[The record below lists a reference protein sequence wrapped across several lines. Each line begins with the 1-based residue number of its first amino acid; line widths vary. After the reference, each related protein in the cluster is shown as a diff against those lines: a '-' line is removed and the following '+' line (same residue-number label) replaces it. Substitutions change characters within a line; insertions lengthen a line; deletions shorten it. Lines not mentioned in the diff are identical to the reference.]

1 MTKKRA
7 IIPKEPAPEV
17 GSIEDLKKQIIELQ
31 QKELE
36 EVAKKIEVI
45 GEENKVQ
52 IGLLMTVDKLS
63 DIMKFMIANNK
74 QTVSLKF
81 EVWKT

>member
-1 MTKKRA
+1 MTKSRK
-7 IIPKEPAPEV
+7 IKQPEPPQA
-17 GSIEDLKKQIIELQ
+17 GSLEDLKKQIIELQ

-36 EVAKKIEVI
+36 EVAKKIEAI

-52 IGLLMTVDKLS
+52 IGLLMTVDKLA
-63 DIMKFMIANNK
+63 DIMKFMVTNNK
-74 QTVSLKF
+74 KTVSLKF